1 MLPHSGG
8 KSLKYNII
16 IRQISIPT
24 AIAAYSTE
32 TINVIINE
40 LIMPNRAVCHVK
52 YLNVGLDLKIFHSN
66 YFKIKYLIKKITEN
80 LVR

>member
-8 KSLKYNII
+8 KSLKYNIV
-16 IRQISIPT
+16 IRAISMPT

-32 TINVIINE
+32 TINVIVNE

-52 YLNVGLDLKIFHSN
+52 YLNVGLDLMKISVEL
-66 YFKIKYLIKKITEN
+66 FKK
-80 LVR
+80 